1 MSREATVNAEARFVK
16 WAMLG
21 MITLAGFYAVR
32 PDTPPAV
39 PMDVQQQAAAR
50 QVLAWQIGDPARGTR
65 ALNRCMPAAFDRTG
79 KVDWIYVR
87 GCYDRTR

>member
-1 MSREATVNAEARFVK
+1 
-16 WAMLG
+16 
-21 MITLAGFYAVR
+21 
-32 PDTPPAV
+32 
-39 PMDVQQQAAAR
+39 MDVQQQAAAR